1 MNITS
6 LLTKDT
12 VLLDLAAASKEAA
25 LSELVGK
32 LDEAGKLSDREAFM
46 NDILARE
53 EQSTTGI
60 GDGIAIPH
68 AKSAAVREPA
78 IAFGRSAEGIDYAS
92 LDGQPA
98 HLFFMIAAS
107 EGANNAHLEA
117 LSRLAT
123 FLMDGKFRD
132 RVLNA
137 ATADEVLAAVNDK
150 ERELEEPEAPAE
162 APEAPAESVPV
173 QADAQAGQEEPSA
186 LGKVLAVT
194 ACPTGIAHTYMAAE
208 KLNERAKERGI
219 PIKVETNGSSG
230 VKNRLTAEEIAEADV
245 IIVAADTKVEMARF
259 DGKPVIQTKVGKAI
273 HETDVLLDRA
283 VTKDAPIYHAERKAD
298 KGESAEPKSGFY
310 KHLMNGVSNMLPF
323 VVGGGILI
331 ALSFFWGINASDPE
345 SPEYNAFAAMLN
357 TIGGGKAFFLMVP
370 VLAGFIASSI
380 AERPGFAPGMVGGL
394 IAITVSGVE
403 GADGGSGF
411 LGGIIAGFLAGY
423 VTLFVKKMF
432 AKLPDALEG
441 LKPVLFYPLF
451 GIAITGIIMM
461 LINPQLTKL
470 YTGLS
475 SFLEGLGGTNQVL
488 VGLIIGAMMAVDM
501 GGPVNKAAYTFGI
514 AMLDAGNFNFI
525 AAVMAAGM
533 VPPLGMALATTLFK
547 KRFSKQEQEAGKTAY
562 VLGACFITEG
572 VIPFAA
578 ADPARVIPASIGGAA
593 VTGALTML
601 FDISLRAPHGGVF
614 VMGLVDG
621 GLMKVILYAAAII
634 AGAIV
639 TAFLAGM
646 LKKPVVQAA

>member
-1 MNITS
+1 MKITQ

-12 VLLDLAAASKEAA
+12 IILDLNSSSKSDV
-25 LSELVGK
+25 LKELITQ
-32 LDEAGKLSDREAFM
+32 LDQAGKLTDKEKFKT
-46 NDILARE
+46 DILARE
-53 EQSTTGI
+53 AQSTTGI

-68 AKSAAVREPA
+68 AKSVAVKSPA
-78 IAFGRSAEGIDYAS
+78 IAFGRSTAGVDYES

-107 EGANNAHLEA
+107 DGANNDHLEA

-123 FLMDGKFRD
+123 FLMDSNFREKI
-132 RVLNA
+132 LL
-137 ATADEVLAAVNDK
+137 ATSKEAILKAVNDK
-150 ERELEEPEAPAE
+150 EVELDGPKEKEEVVTS
-162 APEAPAESVPV
+162 SV
-173 QADAQAGQEEPSA
+173 
-186 LGKVLAVT
+186 KILAVT

-208 KLNERAKERGI
+208 KLNEKAKEMGI
-219 PIKVETNGSSG
+219 SLKVETNGSSG
-230 VKNRLTAEEIAEADV
+230 VKNRLTEEDIREADA

-259 DGKPVIQTKVGKAI
+259 SGKLVIETKVGKAI
-273 HETDVLLDRA
+273 HETEELLNRA
-283 VTKDAPIYHAERKAD
+283 VNKEAPLYKHDKAKED
-298 KGESAEPKSGFY
+298 DTGSESKGGFY

-331 ALSFFWGINASDPE
+331 ALSFFWGIESSDPT

-380 AERPGFAPGMVGGL
+380 ADRPGFAPGMVGGL
-394 IAITVSGVE
+394 IAITISGVE
-403 GADGGSGF
+403 GVDGGSGF

-432 AKLPDALEG
+432 ARLPDALEG
-441 LKPVLFYPLF
+441 LKPVLFFPVF
-451 GIAITGIIMM
+451 SIAITGFVMM
-461 LINPQLTKL
+461 TINPQLTKL

-475 SFLEGLGGTNQVL
+475 AFLEGLGGTNQVL
-488 VGLIIGAMMAVDM
+488 VGLLIGAMMAVDM

-514 AMLDAGNFNFI
+514 AMLDAQNFNFI

-547 KRFSKQEQEAGKTAY
+547 QRFTKQEREAGKTAY

-578 ADPARVIPASIGGAA
+578 ADPVRVIPASIVGAA
-593 VTGALTML
+593 TTGALTMF
-601 FDISLRAPHGGVF
+601 FDIGLRAPHGGVF

-621 GLMKVILYAAAII
+621 GLSQIMLYAIAIL
-634 AGAIV
+634 AGTIV
-639 TAFLAGM
+639 TATLVGLFKNNTM
-646 LKKPVVQAA
+646 QT